1 MLNIKPDQRFAVF
14 IDGSNFHAST
24 KALNFDVDFEKLLR
38 VLRES
43 GHLVR
48 AYYYTAL
55 PDNNTEYSPI
65 KRIADW
71 LDYNGYT
78 VVSKPWRDFT
88 NSETGQ
94 RRIKGNMDMELAL
107 DMIKL
112 ANHVEHVVLF
122 SGDGDFCRL
131 LHEVQDK
138 GVSVTVISSNKLV
151 ADTLRRQADDFIEV
165 NQIRHLI
172 ERDQQE
178 YDQQEYDHQQ
188 NDPRQNDHQTHYQSD
203 DNIGEATVISRSD

>member
-172 ERDQQE
+172 ERDHQQDDLQQD
-178 YDQQEYDHQQ
+178 DQQA
-188 NDPRQNDHQTHYQSD
+188 HYQSD
-203 DNIGEATVISRSD
+203 DDIGEATVISRSD

>member
-1 MLNIKPDQRFAVF
+1 
-14 IDGSNFHAST
+14 
-24 KALNFDVDFEKLLR
+24 
-38 VLRES
+38 
-43 GHLVR
+43 
-48 AYYYTAL
+48 
-55 PDNNTEYSPI
+55 
-65 KRIADW
+65 
-71 LDYNGYT
+71 
-78 VVSKPWRDFT
+78 
-88 NSETGQ
+88 
-94 RRIKGNMDMELAL
+94 
-107 DMIKL
+107 MIKL

-188 NDPRQNDHQTHYQSD
+188 NDPRQNDQQTHYQSD

>member
-1 MLNIKPDQRFAVF
+1 MLKIKPDQRFAVF

-38 VLRES
+38 ILRES

-131 LHEVQDK
+131 LQEVQDK

-178 YDQQEYDHQQ
+178 FDPQQ
-188 NDPRQNDHQTHYQSD
+188 NDPRQNDQQAHYQSD
-203 DNIGEATVISRSD
+203 DGIGEATVISRSD

>member
-1 MLNIKPDQRFAVF
+1 
-14 IDGSNFHAST
+14 
-24 KALNFDVDFEKLLR
+24 
-38 VLRES
+38 LRES

-178 YDQQEYDHQQ
+178 YDHQQ
-188 NDPRQNDHQTHYQSD
+188 NDPRQNDQQTHYQSD

>member
-1 MLNIKPDQRFAVF
+1 
-14 IDGSNFHAST
+14 
-24 KALNFDVDFEKLLR
+24 
-38 VLRES
+38 
-43 GHLVR
+43 
-48 AYYYTAL
+48 
-55 PDNNTEYSPI
+55 
-65 KRIADW
+65 
-71 LDYNGYT
+71 
-78 VVSKPWRDFT
+78 
-88 NSETGQ
+88 
-94 RRIKGNMDMELAL
+94 
-107 DMIKL
+107 
-112 ANHVEHVVLF
+112 VVLF

-188 NDPRQNDHQTHYQSD
+188 NDKQTHYQSD